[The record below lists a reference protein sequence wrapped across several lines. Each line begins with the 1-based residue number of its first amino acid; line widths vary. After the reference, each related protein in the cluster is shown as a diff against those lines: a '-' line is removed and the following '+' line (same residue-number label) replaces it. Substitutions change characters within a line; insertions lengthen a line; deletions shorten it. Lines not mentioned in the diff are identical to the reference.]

1 MPSKKEIVD
10 VIRKVS
16 RATKPF
22 QLPITTKIG
31 QSHDPFRVLISTALS
46 PQTRDTVTGPA
57 FARLMKLASS
67 PRGILALSE
76 KQIEKAIYPV
86 SFYKT
91 KARNIKKICK
101 ILLEK
106 HKGRVP
112 ASMPELLALPGVG
125 RKIAGLVMIYGHG
138 KTESIPVDTH
148 CHRIPQRL
156 GWLRSRNPEETERKL
171 MELVPRRYWKE
182 FNNTFVKFG
191 QNICL
196 PLGPKCSECPV
207 SKQCKYYR
215 EVYLEKNK
223 AKSKLSLKEK

>member
-1 MPSKKEIVD
+1 MVDKKELVD

-16 RATKPF
+16 QRTRHF

-31 QSHDPFRVLISTALS
+31 QSHDPFGVLISTALS

-67 PRGILALSE
+67 PRGILALPE
-76 KQIEKAIYPV
+76 KKIQKAIYPV
-86 SFYKT
+86 SFYRI
-91 KARNIKKICK
+91 KARNVRKICK

-106 HKGRVP
+106 HEGKVP
-112 ASMPELLALPGVG
+112 ASMPELLELPGVG
-125 RKIAGLVMIYGHG
+125 RKVAGLVMIYGHG

-156 GWLRSRNPEETERKL
+156 GWLHSRTPEETERKL
-171 MELVPRRYWKE
+171 MELVPRRYWRE

-196 PLGPKCSECPV
+196 PVWPKCGECPV
-207 SKQCKYYR
+207 SRKCKYYR
-215 EVYLEKNK
+215 EIYLHKNK
-223 AKSKLSLKEK
+223 AKSKSSRKKK

>member
-1 MPSKKEIVD
+1 MVQEKEIVD

-16 RATKPF
+16 SATKPF

-57 FARLMKLASS
+57 FTRLMGLASS
-67 PRGILALSE
+67 PRALLALPE
-76 KQIEKAIYPV
+76 KKIQKAIYPV
-86 SFYKT
+86 SFYRI
-91 KARNIKKICK
+91 KAKNVRRICK

-106 HKGRVP
+106 HKGKVP
-112 ASMPELLALPGVG
+112 SSMPELLALPGVG
-125 RKIAGLVMIYGHG
+125 RKIAGLVMIYGFG

-156 GWLRSRNPEETERKL
+156 GWLHSRSPVETEKKL
-171 MELVPRRYWKE
+171 MELVPRKYWKE

-196 PLGPKCSECPV
+196 PLGPKCGGCPV

-215 EVYLEKNK
+215 EVYLNKNR
-223 AKSKLSLKEK
+223 AKSELSLKKK